1 MGNTSLSVKNLTKN
15 YEDFVLDTISFDIP
29 EGSIVG
35 LVGQNGTGKSTTIKA
50 ILELIQKDNGTVR
63 FFDKEDQ
70 ELNNA
75 IRDQLGVVFDGSNF
89 PESLTSQQLD
99 GIFRNIY
106 DKWESQLYFENLKK
120 LELPQNK
127 KIKEFSKGMKMKL
140 SIAVAFSHHSKL
152 LILDEATSGL
162 DPIIRD
168 EVLDEFLEFVNHSG
182 GSILVSSHITSDL
195 EKVADYIVFIHQGK
209 VVFRKSKQE
218 LHNDYGLITFN
229 EVDFQEI
236 DKADILFSRKKE
248 DRWQVLI
255 SDRETIQRNYPELII
270 EHPTIDEIMF
280 FYIKGEKP

>member
-63 FFDKEDQ
+63 FFDKVDQ

-89 PESLTSQQLD
+89 PESLTPQQLD

-106 DKWESQLYFENLKK
+106 DKWEGQLYFENLKK

-209 VVFRKSKQE
+209 VVFRKSKKE

-236 DKADILFSRKKE
+236 DKADILFYRKKE

>member
-63 FFDKEDQ
+63 FFDKVDQ

-120 LELPQNK
+120 LELPKNK

-209 VVFRKSKQE
+209 VVFRKSKKE

-236 DKADILFSRKKE
+236 DKADILFYRKKE

>member
-89 PESLTSQQLD
+89 PESLTPQQLD

>member
-63 FFDKEDQ
+63 FFDKVDQ

-89 PESLTSQQLD
+89 PESLTPQQLD

-168 EVLDEFLEFVNHSG
+168 EVLDEFLEFVNRSG